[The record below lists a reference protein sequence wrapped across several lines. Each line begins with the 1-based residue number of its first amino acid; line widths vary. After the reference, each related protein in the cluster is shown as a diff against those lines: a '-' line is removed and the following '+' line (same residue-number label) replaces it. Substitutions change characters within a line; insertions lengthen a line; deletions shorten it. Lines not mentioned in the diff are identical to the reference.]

1 MSGWRSRQVAK
12 RLLAKKNKYL
22 GIRNAGY
29 SLVEVLVG
37 STILAG
43 VVATGAQLSNSSS
56 QAINQMSTRSR
67 IDSAL
72 AARMEDI
79 RDQGFRHLCIQ
90 GCLNDELSLEPK
102 YDQQELASL
111 CPIEG
116 LGQSLFDSLPAD
128 LTTASFNLREYDINP
143 DKSTAPDITI
153 NQEFLPEGNRLTIT
167 LLAQSNPP
175 QSITSIVVPHVQGWC
190 P

>member
-1 MSGWRSRQVAK
+1 MTQLRPAN
-12 RLLAKKNKYL
+12 KNKCL
-22 GIRNAGY
+22 GIRDAGY

-37 STILAG
+37 STIMAG
-43 VVATGAQLSNSSS
+43 VLATGAQLSNSSS

-153 NQEFLPEGNRLTIT
+153 NQEFFPEGNRLNVT
-167 LLAQSNPP
+167 LLAQSTPP
-175 QSITSIVVPHVQGWC
+175 QSITSVVVPHAQGWC

>member
-1 MSGWRSRQVAK
+1 MTSKSSR
-12 RLLAKKNKYL
+12 NKYINL
-22 GIRNAGY
+22 GTQNAGY

-43 VVATGAQLSNSSS
+43 VIATGAQLSNSSS
-56 QAINQMSTRSR
+56 EAISQMSTRSR

-102 YDQQELASL
+102 YDLQELASL
-111 CPIEG
+111 CANEG
-116 LGQSLFDSLPAD
+116 LGQSLYDSLPAD
-128 LTTASFNLREYDINP
+128 LVEENFKLRDYDINP
-143 DKSTAPDITI
+143 EQSTSPDITI
-153 NQEFLPEGNRLTIT
+153 KQEFLANGNRLNVT

-175 QSITSIVVPHVQGWC
+175 QSITSIVVPHAQGWC

>member
-1 MSGWRSRQVAK
+1 MIQQR
-12 RLLAKKNKYL
+12 LAKWKKYL
-22 GIRNAGY
+22 GARDAGY

-90 GCLNDELSLEPK
+90 GCLNNELSLEPK
-102 YDQQELASL
+102 YDQEELESL
-111 CPIEG
+111 CSAES

-143 DKSTAPDITI
+143 DQSTSPDITI
-153 NQEFLPEGNRLTIT
+153 SQEFLPEGNRLTVT
-167 LLAQSNPP
+167 LLAQSTPP
-175 QSITSIVVPHVQGWC
+175 QSITSIVVPHAQGWC

>member
-1 MSGWRSRQVAK
+1 MTQQW
-12 RLLAKKNKYL
+12 LAKKNKYL

-29 SLVEVLVG
+29 SLVEVLVA

-56 QAINQMSTRSR
+56 QALNQMSTRSR

-79 RDQGFRHLCIQ
+79 RNQGFRHLCIQ

-102 YDQQELASL
+102 YDLEQLEPL
-111 CPIEG
+111 CSEEG
-116 LGQSLFDSLPAD
+116 LGQSLFNSLPNNLVAEN
-128 LTTASFNLREYDINP
+128 FNLRDYDINP
-143 DKSTAPDITI
+143 NQPTSPDITI
-153 NQEFLPEGNRLTIT
+153 SQEFLANGNRLTVR

-175 QSITSIVVPHVQGWC
+175 QSITSIVVPHAQGWC